1 MITLSIAMPFT
12 DELEE
17 ECKFLIVGESEVPP
31 SVIRYAAMQGVSLAG
46 QKLTR
51 VHYDWGTMHFTF
63 EPAGESEFV
72 TLPTIPYTDD
82 NYDPLHGPA
91 QRWWVSICR
100 AGVEGP
106 NILDPKVVEEVKAAC
121 GGLDLTGKEVN
132 YVTKGMHG
140 YHIRIRRDLLNA
152 PVVLGV
158 DMASEPDTTVELVI
172 QQPDA
177 KQLARALEDKQLKY
191 TEKGY
196 RKLPETK
203 GEQGIVSKALD
214 SVLDALTIR
223 SILD

>member
-17 ECKFLIVGESEVPP
+17 ECKFLNVDDGKVPP
-31 SVIRYAAMQGVSLAG
+31 SVVRYAAMQGVSLAG

-51 VHYDWGTMHFTF
+51 ASYDWGTMHFTF
-63 EPAGESEFV
+63 EPVSESEFV
-72 TLPTIPYTDD
+72 TLPQIPYTED

-100 AGVEGP
+100 AGVEGH
-106 NILDPKVVEEVKAAC
+106 NILEPAVVEEVKAAC

-140 YHIRIRRDLLNA
+140 YHIRIRRDVLNA

-158 DMASEPDTTVELVI
+158 DMAAKGQDTTVEQLVG
-172 QQPDA
+172 QPDDE
-177 KQLARALEDKQLKY
+177 QLARTLKGKQL
-191 TEKGY
+191 
-196 RKLPETK
+196 ETK
-203 GEQGIVSKALD
+203 SEPSFLGRALD
-214 SVLDALTIR
+214 SAIDALTIG
-223 SILD
+223 SLLD

>member
-17 ECKFLIVGESEVPP
+17 ECKFLNVDDGKVPP
-31 SVIRYAAMQGVSLAG
+31 SVVRYAAMQGVSLAG

-51 VHYDWGTMHFTF
+51 ARYDWGTMHFTF
-63 EPAGESEFV
+63 EPVSESEFV
-72 TLPTIPYTDD
+72 TLPEIPYTED
-82 NYDPLHGPA
+82 NYHPLHGPA
-91 QRWWVSICR
+91 QRWWVAICR

-158 DMASEPDTTVELVI
+158 DMAAEGQDTTVELAVE
-172 QQPDA
+172 QPDA
-177 KQLARALEDKQLKY
+177 DQPKC
-191 TEKGY
+191 TENGY

-203 GEQGIVSKALD
+203 GEQGIVGRAID
-214 SVLDALTIR
+214 SVLDAFTIG
-223 SILD
+223 SLID

>member
-1 MITLSIAMPFT
+1 MITLNIAMPFN

-17 ECKFLIVGESEVPP
+17 ECKFLNVDDGSAPQ
-31 SVIRYAAMQGVSLAG
+31 SVIRYAAMQGVSLAHH
-46 QKLTR
+46 KLTR
-51 VHYDWGTMHFTF
+51 AKYDWGTMHFTF
-63 EPAGESEFV
+63 EPVGESEFV
-72 TLPTIPYTDD
+72 TLPTIPYTDE

-91 QRWWVSICR
+91 QHWWVAICR

-152 PVVLGV
+152 PVLLGV
-158 DMASEPDTTVELVI
+158 DMASEPDTTVEAVVEK
-172 QQPDA
+172 DNV
-177 KQLARALEDKQLKY
+177 RALEDKQLKY

-203 GEQGIVSKALD
+203 GDQSIVGKALD
-214 SVLDALTIR
+214 SVLDALTIG